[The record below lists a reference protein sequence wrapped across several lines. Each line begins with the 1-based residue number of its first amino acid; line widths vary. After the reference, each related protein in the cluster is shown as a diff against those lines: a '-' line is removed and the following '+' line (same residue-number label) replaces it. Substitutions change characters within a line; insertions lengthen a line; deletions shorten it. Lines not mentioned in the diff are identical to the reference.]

1 MKFEKHDLTEG
12 MKLPAAAMQLA
23 GFGAHEAAE
32 YHTLKNTVVIL
43 KKRMNALELIQA
55 VWSLEELMTELCAHL
70 LEVCRLCD
78 GCESCGGAEEDC
90 PYDELSYAAEVEL
103 PEELLER
110 ADIPQ
115 DAPLH
120 VELEEGKIILSVNRD
135 GPNLWDVPA
144 PLMRSFIRMGMCPA
158 CLEAMLETGAVVYDS

>member
-32 YHTLKNTVVIL
+32 YHTLMDAVVIL
-43 KKRMNALELIQA
+43 KKRMNAMELIHA
-55 VWSLEELMTELCAHL
+55 VWSLEGIIEELCANL
-70 LEVCRLCD
+70 LTLCRPCD
-78 GCESCGGAEEDC
+78 GCQSCGGSEEDC

-103 PEELLER
+103 PEELLEQ
-110 ADIPQ
+110 ANIPK

-120 VELEEGKIILSVNRD
+120 VELEEGRITLSVNRE

-144 PLMRSFIRMGMCPA
+144 PMMRSFLGMGVCPA